1 MNYTNDLIDEIKAA
15 IVSVLTDMEIKVS
28 EQRIILE
35 RPKSSE
41 HGDYACNIAM
51 QLARELKQ
59 NPREIATQVT
69 AKLVEHKQIKKS
81 EVAGPGFVNIFLS
94 DECHQ
99 KVIFDVLES
108 KSDFGRSNV
117 GEGKQIQVEFVS
129 ANPTGPLHVGHGRG
143 AAYGA
148 SVANL
153 LDAVGYQVTRE
164 YYVNDAGRQ
173 MDILTVSTWLRY
185 LELLGHD
192 VYFPVKGYQGD
203 YVRVMAKNL
212 QEQAGDRYTLEPSL
226 LKSQERQN
234 VDDEKILD
242 QLISVAKKHLGSSY
256 EVIHKEV
263 LRQQLDSC
271 RSELTSFGVD
281 FDCWFSEESL
291 FTEGK
296 IGEIVSN
303 LEQKGHLYI
312 KDGATWFKST
322 EFGDEKDRVV
332 QRDNGAYTYF
342 ASDIAYHV
350 DKCERGFD
358 TVINI
363 WGADHHGYIPRVRAA
378 LSALGVC
385 DDSSKLRTP
394 LVQFAVL
401 YKDGKKLAM
410 STRSGEFVTL
420 EELRSEVGRDAAR
433 FFYVYRKSDQ
443 HLDFDLDLAKSQ
455 NNENPVYYIQYAHA
469 RCSSILSKSDQTF
482 AKVTDID
489 LSGLTQTSEFDLM
502 RALADFPPLIEAASK
517 ELSPHTVAFYLK
529 DLAGLLHSYY
539 NSTQIL
545 SGDERLVQSRLLLLM
560 AIKQVIKNGL
570 ALIGVNAP
578 ERM

>member
-15 IVSVLTDMEIKVS
+15 IVSVLTDMEIKFS

-35 RPKSSE
+35 RPKSSD

-69 AKLVEHKQIKKS
+69 AKLVEHKRIKKS

-185 LELLGHD
+185 LELFGHD
-192 VYFPVKGYQGD
+192 FSFPVKGYQGN

-212 QEQAGDRYTLEPSL
+212 QEQAGDRYNLEPSL
-226 LKSQERQN
+226 LKPQETQN

-242 QLISVAKKHLGSSY
+242 QLISVAKKHLSSSY
-256 EVIHKEV
+256 EAIHEEV

-281 FDCWFSEESL
+281 FDCWFSEQSL

-303 LEQKGHLYI
+303 LDQKGHLYI

-350 DKCERGFD
+350 DKFERGFD

-385 DDSSKLRTP
+385 DDSSKLLTP
-394 LVQFAVL
+394 LVQFAIL

-443 HLDFDLDLAKSQ
+443 HLDFDLDLAKAQ

-482 AKVTDID
+482 TEVTDID

-545 SGDERLVQSRLLLLM
+545 SGDESLVQSRLLLLM